1 MKRLLSLFFMTTLLL
16 CQTSIA
22 QDKLYLINEY
32 MRVDE
37 EQANDYWETETF
49 WEKIHQQ
56 AAINGDIQ
64 GWDLWSLQPGGEDQG
79 FQYLTVTL
87 FDNPVAMMT
96 GVSWEKLLA
105 NAKKAYPEMSEDEIT
120 AKINNSSKTRDLAV
134 RVYMERI
141 ANTTGD
147 FELKVG
153 TVASL
158 DIMKAAEGQYD
169 AYERAEKETFQ
180 PSHQKMVDAGQKGSW
195 GLLRILLPIGS
206 EAYATHMT
214 VNMYKDYEQ
223 FFKSW
228 EYGFGPLSKSE
239 RRAIDQGLKSRD
251 MKWVYMATLQK
262 KVRK

>member
-1 MKRLLSLFFMTTLLL
+1 MKRVLSLFFMATLLL
-16 CQTSIA
+16 CQASIA
-22 QDKLYLINEY
+22 QDKLYLQFEY
-32 MRVDE
+32 MMVDE
-37 EQANDYWETETF
+37 EQVNDYWETENY

-56 AAINGDIQ
+56 SAINGDIQ

-87 FDNPVAMMT
+87 FDNPVAMMN
-96 GVSWEKLLA
+96 GVSWEMLLA

-153 TVASL
+153 NVASL

-169 AYERAEKETFQ
+169 AYEKAEKETFQ

-195 GLLRILLPIGS
+195 GLLRILLPTGS

-214 VNMYKDYEQ
+214 VNMYNDYEQ

-228 EYGFGPLSKSE
+228 EYDLGPLSKSE

>member
-1 MKRLLSLFFMTTLLL
+1 MKRSLLLFFMTLLL
-16 CQTSIA
+16 CQVSIA
-22 QDKLYLINEY
+22 QDKLYLQFEY

-64 GWDLWSLQPGGEDQG
+64 GWELWSLQPGGEDQG

-120 AKINNSSKTRDLAV
+120 AKINNASKTRDLAI
-134 RVYMERI
+134 RVSMERI

-158 DIMKAAEGQYD
+158 DIMKAVEGQYD
-169 AYERAEKETFQ
+169 AYEKAEKEIFQ

-195 GLLRILLPIGS
+195 ELLRVLLPIGS

-214 VNMYKDYEQ
+214 VNMYNDYEQ

-228 EYGFGPLSKSE
+228 EYDLGTPSESE
-239 RRAIDQGLKSRD
+239 RTAIDQGLKSRD
-251 MKWVYMATLQK
+251 MKWVYSATLQK
-262 KVRK
+262 MARK